1 MQRSADA
8 ALRFD
13 AAIERAI
20 TDIARYPNRWPLGSY
35 GTRRFLVRGFRYLL
49 IYRERGAEGIQI
61 LAVAHASRR
70 PGYWK
75 TRL

>member
-1 MQRSADA
+1 MQRSEHA

-13 AAIERAI
+13 AEVEHAI

-35 GTRRFLVRGFRYLL
+35 GTRRFLVRGFPYLL
-49 IYRERGAEGIQI
+49 IYRERGAEDIQI
-61 LAVAHASRR
+61 LAVAHASRQ

-75 TRL
+75 SRL